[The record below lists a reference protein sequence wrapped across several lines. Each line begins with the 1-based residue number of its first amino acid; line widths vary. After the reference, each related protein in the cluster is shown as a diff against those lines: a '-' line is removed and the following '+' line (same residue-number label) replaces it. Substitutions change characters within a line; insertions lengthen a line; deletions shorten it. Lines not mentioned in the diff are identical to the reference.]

1 LRNWYSDEE
10 IVEEVVRVITEM
22 EKLMPGLQGVL
33 SLMGRDDMILVD
45 GFLKVCEKWLRWKGE
60 VM

>member
-1 LRNWYSDEE
+1 M
-10 IVEEVVRVITEM
+10 ITEM

-45 GFLKVCEKWLRWKGE
+45 GFWKACEKWLRYR
-60 VM
+60 VR